1 MYNWWSTWGS
11 PRGDQLER
19 RYHMK
24 SRSLPLLLS
33 VIALVFAVMACAGI
47 ETTPTVSNIRMTTD
61 DSGETPTSTYS
72 PGDDFFVFAD
82 LAGIEVGS
90 LIQSRWYAQDI
101 QDVDPNSEINTSD
114 YTYEAGIGYVYFQL
128 GTSDG
133 GDWPPGS
140 YRVELYLDGTK
151 VGEQGFAV
159 R

>member
-1 MYNWWSTWGS
+1 
-11 PRGDQLER
+11 
-19 RYHMK
+19 MK
-24 SRSLPLLLS
+24 SRQWTLILS
-33 VIALVFAVMACAGI
+33 AVALVFAVVACAGI

-61 DSGETPTSTYS
+61 DTGETPTSTYA

-90 LIQSRWYAQDI
+90 LIQSKWYTV
-101 QDVDPNSEINTSD
+101 DVQGLDPNLEINTSD
-114 YTYEAGIGYVYFQL
+114 YTYEANIGYVYFQL
-128 GTSDG
+128 STSDG

>member
-1 MYNWWSTWGS
+1 
-11 PRGDQLER
+11 
-19 RYHMK
+19 MK
-24 SRSLPLLLS
+24 SRNVPLVLS
-33 VIALVFAVMACAGI
+33 AIALVLAVMACGGI
-47 ETTPTVSNIRMTTD
+47 ATTPTVSNVRMTTD
-61 DSGETPTSTYS
+61 DAGETPTSSYA

-90 LIQSRWYAQDI
+90 LIQSKWYAVDV

-128 GTSDG
+128 STSDG